1 MVIIMIALIISFL
14 FAVLQ
19 TFLLK
24 NLMSAITS
32 GNKRTSFGLFFLKF
46 VLYGVAIA
54 LFMFKYMQFAVF
66 CLCGFAAGMPLTAIT
81 LFIYYSFIKKQ

>member
-1 MVIIMIALIISFL
+1 MIALTISFL

-24 NLMSAITS
+24 NLMTAITS
-32 GNKRTSFGLFFLKF
+32 GDRKKSFRLFFLKF

-54 LFMFKYMQFAVF
+54 IFMFKFMQFAVY
-66 CLCGFAAGMPLTAIT
+66 CLCGFAAGMPLTAIS